1 MNSTAQMIL
10 LLLKLSSTWNTS
22 SLNNTQD
29 NNSDELLFSALLE
42 SAMKSNA
49 SSLSEASDLQV
60 TNIPPADNEIGLNEG
75 SITKLINDISQ
86 KYGVDSKLI
95 KEVIRAESG
104 FDSSAVSATGAK
116 GLMQL
121 MPGTAADLGV
131 VNSFDPAQNIEGG
144 THYLRDLL
152 DKYNGN
158 VSLALSAYNAGPGA
172 VAKYHGIPPY
182 SETQNYVQKI
192 TSKLNKIDE
201 KV

>member
-10 LLLKLSSTWNTS
+10 LLLKLSSTWSTS

-29 NNSDELLFSALLE
+29 NNSDELLFSELLQ
-42 SAMKSNA
+42 SAMKSDA
-49 SSLSEASDLQV
+49 SSFSQTSDLQV
-60 TNIPPADNEIGLNEG
+60 AKIPPSDNEIGQDES

-95 KEVIRAESG
+95 KEVIRAESD
-104 FDSSAVSATGAK
+104 FNSQAVSATGAK

-121 MPGTAADLGV
+121 MPGTASDLGV

-152 DKYNGN
+152 DRYNGN

-182 SETQNYVQKI
+182 SETQNYVRKI
-192 TSKLNKIDE
+192 TSKLSAID
-201 KV
+201 KTV